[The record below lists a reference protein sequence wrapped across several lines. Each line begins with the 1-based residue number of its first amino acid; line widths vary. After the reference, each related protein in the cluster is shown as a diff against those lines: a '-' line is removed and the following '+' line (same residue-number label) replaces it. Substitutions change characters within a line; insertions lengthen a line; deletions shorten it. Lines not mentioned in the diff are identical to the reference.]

1 MVDVDGIAANF
12 RRLTAQV
19 DCLDL
24 RVGGHPA
31 LSIYQIKLAISQVF
45 LTPKISAKFERG
57 GGANRGGVS
66 HNRRL
71 STNNSL
77 YLDNGAT
84 DAQFLKSRKEVVC
97 MLSNDDIADDLG

>member
-1 MVDVDGIAANF
+1 MVDANF

-45 LTPKISAKFERG
+45 LTPRSPRNSNG
-57 GGANRGGVS
+57 GGGKQRGS
-66 HNRRL
+66 
-71 STNNSL
+71 
-77 YLDNGAT
+77 
-84 DAQFLKSRKEVVC
+84 
-97 MLSNDDIADDLG
+97 

>member
-1 MVDVDGIAANF
+1 MVDANF

-19 DCLDL
+19 DWLDL
-24 RVGGHPA
+24 RVGGDPA
-31 LSIYQIKLAISQVF
+31 LSIYQMKLAISQVF
-45 LTPKISAKFERG
+45 LTPKISRNSNG
-57 GGANRGGVS
+57 GPNRGGVS

-84 DAQFLKSRKEVVC
+84 DAQFLKSRTGSS
-97 MLSNDDIADDLG
+97 MHAIQ